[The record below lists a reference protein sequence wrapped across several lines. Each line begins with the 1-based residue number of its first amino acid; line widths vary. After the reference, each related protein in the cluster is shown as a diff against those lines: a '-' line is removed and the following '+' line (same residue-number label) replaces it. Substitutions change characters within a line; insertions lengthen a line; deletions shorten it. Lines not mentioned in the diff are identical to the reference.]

1 MRKTKKT
8 DTLAV
13 CGILI
18 PPFLFIVSIFVQA
31 AFGGDY
37 WDVLRWILLAILYIS
52 VHMID

>member
-8 DTLAV
+8 ANMAI
-13 CGILI
+13 CGILLS
-18 PPFLFIVSIFVQA
+18 PFLFIVSIFVQA

-37 WDVLRWILLAILYIS
+37 WDELRWGLLAILYIS